1 MVRIVGMPGPT
12 AASAVPVGRAR
23 TLAQVYRHFGE
34 VDAAETSPLYERVA
48 VALSE
53 SDEALRAIE
62 AAPARKRHPTVILAA
77 LHDLALAGRAP
88 ALAAAYAA
96 ADGDAAAG
104 AAIDTLLRMTDS
116 VVAIAVR
123 RQTRTNETG
132 RCAVLYPAIAEAA
145 RRVGANAVGL
155 IDVGCSAGLNL
166 NVDRVGITYSNGQ
179 SLGDPSSPVQLSS
192 SIVGDRPIPTRAM
205 PEVVARVGVDLDP
218 VDVTDAD
225 DARWLR
231 ACLWPDQPERV
242 ARLEAEMAL
251 AATAPPLLLQG
262 DAVEVVPDAFAR
274 VPADALP
281 VVTTTWALS
290 HFPLE
295 SRLRFLHRLDEA
307 AAGRAVAWVSAE
319 GVGVAP
325 TIPTLGDRRAS
336 GHSII
341 GLAVFD
347 RSALRAEA
355 IGRCWSQG
363 RLLAWL
369 ADSYL
374 SCQCHESRS
383 WQSLILLGSGFSIFG
398 GAPHRVRVSVG
409 RRPEVGLARCA
420 ASDQGRR
427 SARTQNSFPS
437 GSASTTQLSSPWPTS
452 ACRAPRS
459 SRRRTSSSCSLSVGL
474 TSRWSLFLTVLP
486 SGTCANVNVGGTG
499 PRWFLPSGTIGEPIV
514 TIPSSSSC
522 TS

>member
-1 MVRIVGMPGPT
+1 MARIVGMPGPT
-12 AASAVPVGRAR
+12 AGSAVPVGRAR
-23 TLAQVYRHFGE
+23 TLAQVYRRFGE
-34 VDAAETSPLYERVA
+34 VDAAGTSPLYERVA

-88 ALAAAYAA
+88 ALAAAYTA

-166 NVDRVGITYSNGQ
+166 NVDRVGIAYSNGQ
-179 SLGDPSSPVQLSS
+179 SLGDLSSPVQLSS

-290 HFPLE
+290 RFPLE

-369 ADSYL
+369 A
-374 SCQCHESRS
+374 
-383 WQSLILLGSGFSIFG
+383 GS
-398 GAPHRVRVSVG
+398 
-409 RRPEVGLARCA
+409 
-420 ASDQGRR
+420 
-427 SARTQNSFPS
+427 
-437 GSASTTQLSSPWPTS
+437 
-452 ACRAPRS
+452 
-459 SRRRTSSSCSLSVGL
+459 
-474 TSRWSLFLTVLP
+474 
-486 SGTCANVNVGGTG
+486 
-499 PRWFLPSGTIGEPIV
+499 
-514 TIPSSSSC
+514 
-522 TS
+522 

>member
-1 MVRIVGMPGPT
+1 M
-12 AASAVPVGRAR
+12 
-23 TLAQVYRHFGE
+23 YRHFGA

-53 SDEALRAIE
+53 SDEALRALE

-88 ALAAAYAA
+88 ALAAAYTAG
-96 ADGDAAAG
+96 DGDAAAD
-104 AAIDTLLRMTDS
+104 AAIDTLVRMTES
-116 VVAIAVR
+116 VVAIAAR
-123 RQTRTNETG
+123 RKPRSDETG

-179 SLGDPSSPVQLSS
+179 SLGDPSSPVRLSS
-192 SIVGDRPIPTRAM
+192 SIVGDRPIPTRAI

-218 VDVTDAD
+218 VDVTDAE

-231 ACLWPDQPERV
+231 ACLRPDQPEQI

-251 AATAPPLLLQG
+251 AATNPPLLLQG
-262 DAVEVVPDAFAR
+262 DIVEVMPDAFAR

-290 HFPLE
+290 RFPLE
-295 SRLRFLHRLDEA
+295 SRLRFLHRLGEA
-307 AAGRAVAWVSAE
+307 ATGRPVAWVSAE

-325 TIPTLGDRRAS
+325 AIPTLGDRHAS

-341 GLAVFD
+341 GLVVFGQ
-347 RSALRAEA
+347 SALRAEA
-355 IGRCWSQG
+355 IGRCWSRG

-369 ADSYL
+369 TDS
-374 SCQCHESRS
+374 
-383 WQSLILLGSGFSIFG
+383 
-398 GAPHRVRVSVG
+398 
-409 RRPEVGLARCA
+409 
-420 ASDQGRR
+420 
-427 SARTQNSFPS
+427 
-437 GSASTTQLSSPWPTS
+437 
-452 ACRAPRS
+452 
-459 SRRRTSSSCSLSVGL
+459 
-474 TSRWSLFLTVLP
+474 
-486 SGTCANVNVGGTG
+486 
-499 PRWFLPSGTIGEPIV
+499 
-514 TIPSSSSC
+514 
-522 TS
+522 